1 MSEAAV
7 SFVLENLKQIAVCNA
22 HLIADVRENFEKLFD
37 QLKILKG
44 FVKDYTE
51 MNSNTEALK
60 ALRRELKS
68 VVGETEDVIDEYIVH
83 ASTQKARGKV
93 DYGSKL
99 RDLGKKIEQ
108 VSRRVK
114 LTLESQIVPRL
125 EAAQIQDVA
134 NGRAKKKQASIVEE
148 DNVIGFDDATK
159 AVMERL
165 QGGSEDLEVIS
176 IVGMPGLGKTTL
188 AKKVLHD
195 PKIEYDF
202 FARAFIYV
210 SQQFERTEVFLNIL
224 GSIGQLTEEAKNMP
238 EEKLAEHVRE
248 QLKTRMYLIVM
259 DDVWKIEDW
268 DKLKVAFPNNKKRSR
283 VLITTRNTS
292 VAIYANPAVEPYH
305 LDFLTFDASR
315 ELLRRKVFGENKCP
329 EEVEQHEVHMVKKC
343 DGLPLSIVVIAG
355 ILIKHRQIVRWWG
368 RVADSVND
376 YISRDEKHI
385 RDVIIL
391 SYNHLPYHLKPCFLY
406 LGVFREDFEIPAWK
420 LLRLW
425 IAEGFVPQQ
434 RDLNLE
440 DIAEEYLEELVDRN
454 LVMVGQRRSNGQIKT
469 CRVHDTLRDFC
480 KEEGKEENIFHE
492 IKKDDREIL
501 SSKSPTLDDCRRLC
515 INANVMDYMSKK
527 PSDAPV
533 RSFLTS
539 AKEETALD
547 AEHVSLIPRAFKLLR
562 VLEAKSL
569 RFAVFPPDLCQ
580 LVLLKYI
587 SMSCKLDI
595 LPPAMSTLWSLQ
607 TLIVDTTARTLQ
619 IKSDIWKMPQL
630 RHLHTNT
637 STSLPCPTTP
647 RCETLVNANLQTLSS
662 ISPQSCTKELF
673 ERTPKLKKLAICGK
687 LAVLF
692 QANGRSNLFESLCA
706 LDFLE
711 NLKLLNEY
719 VSSPLK
725 RLPQEHN
732 FPRKLT
738 KLTLSKTLLPWNQ
751 MSTLGKLAN
760 LEVLKLKINAFTG
773 DRWRTESE
781 GFQSLQFLHIGST
794 GLSSWDVAAAD
805 HLPVLKSLVLK
816 HCPDLRRL
824 PPSLGHISTLQLIDL
839 SCTNPRVASSAK
851 DIENLKLKQAQQK
864 GSKSNRFMLLVY
876 PPDHLLLPP
885 HKPLLPVLLRQVSKV
900 LGISSSPI
908 LFS

>member
-7 SFVLENLKQIAVCNA
+7 SFVLENFKQILLYNV
-22 HLIADVRENFEKLFD
+22 HLIADVRENVEELCKE
-37 QLKILKG
+37 LKVLNG
-44 FVKDYTE
+44 FLKDYTE
-51 MNSNTEALK
+51 MDSSIESLK
-60 ALRRELKS
+60 VLRREIQR
-68 VVGETEDVIDEYIVH
+68 VVTEAEDVVEKYIVQSSQQS
-83 ASTQKARGKV
+83 AKKGIDKILKAGK
-93 DYGSKL
+93 YGSKL
-99 RDLGKKIEQ
+99 HELGKEIEA
-108 VSRRVK
+108 VSRKVKALYEENRVGA
-114 LTLESQIVPRL
+114 RL
-125 EAAQIQDVA
+125 EAAHIQEMA
-134 NGRAKKKQASIVEE
+134 KERAKKKQAPTVEE
-148 DNVIGFDDATK
+148 DNVVGFDAATEK
-159 AVMERL
+159 VIQL
-165 QGGSEDLEVIS
+165 LTGGSKELEVIS
-176 IVGMPGLGKTTL
+176 IVGMLGLGKTTL
-188 AKKVLHD
+188 AKKVLND

-202 FARAFIYV
+202 FARTFIYV
-210 SQQFERTEVFLNIL
+210 SQKFEKREVLLNIL
-224 GSIGQLTEEAKNMP
+224 GSIGQLTEEVNKMP
-238 EEKLAEHVRE
+238 EPELARHLRK
-248 QLKTRMYLIVM
+248 QLESIKYLIVM
-259 DDVWKIEDW
+259 DDVWEDKDW
-268 DKLKVAFPNNKKRSR
+268 DVLKVAFPNNKKGSR
-283 VLITTRNTS
+283 VLITTRFNH
-292 VAIYANPAVEPYH
+292 VATHANPTSDPYR
-305 LDFLTFDASR
+305 LDFLTPEAGH
-315 ELLRRKVFGENKCP
+315 ELLRSKVFGENKCP
-329 EEVEQHEVHMVKKC
+329 EPLQKYELKIVDKC
-343 DGLPLSIVVIAG
+343 GGLPLAIVVIAG
-355 ILIKHRQIVRWWG
+355 ILIKKGRIPNWWS

-376 YISRDEKHI
+376 YISRDEEHI
-385 RDVIIL
+385 KDVIML

-406 LGVFREDFEIPAWK
+406 FGVFREDFDIPVWK

-425 IAEGFVPQQ
+425 IAEGFVAQQ

-547 AEHVSLIPRAFKLLR
+547 AKHVSLIPRAFKLLR

-630 RHLHTNT
+630 RHLHTNA

-692 QANGRSNLFESLCA
+692 QANGQSNLFETLCA

-711 NLKLLNEY
+711 NLKLLNED

-732 FPRKLT
+732 FPSKLT
-738 KLTLSKTLLPWNQ
+738 RLTLSKTLLPWNQ
-751 MSTLGKLAN
+751 MSILGKLEN
-760 LEVLKLKINAFTG
+760 LEVLKLKDNAFKG
-773 DRWRTESE
+773 DRWRTESG

-794 GLSSWDVAAAD
+794 DLLSWDVAAAD

-816 HCPDLRRL
+816 HCSYLSRL
-824 PPSLGHISTLQLIDL
+824 PPSLAHISTLQLIDL
-839 SCTNPRVASSAK
+839 SCTKLSVASSAK

-864 GSKSNRFMLLVY
+864 GNKSNRFKLLVY
-876 PPDHLLLPP
+876 PPDHL
-885 HKPLLPVLLRQVSKV
+885 
-900 LGISSSPI
+900 
-908 LFS
+908 

>member
-7 SFVLENLKQIAVCNA
+7 SFVLENLKQILVYNS
-22 HLIADVRENFEKLFD
+22 HLIADVRENVEKLCD
-37 QLKILKG
+37 QLKILNG

-51 MNSNTEALK
+51 MNCSTEALK

-68 VVGETEDVIDEYIVH
+68 VVSEAEDVVDKYIVH
-83 ASTQKARGKV
+83 ASMQKARGKVEKVFKIV

-99 RDLGKKIEQ
+99 RDLGKEIEQ
-108 VSRRVK
+108 VSGRVK
-114 LTLESQIVPRL
+114 VILESQIVPRL
-125 EAAQIQDVA
+125 EAAQIQDIA
-134 NGRAKKKQASIVEE
+134 NERAKKKQAPIVEE

-159 AVMERL
+159 AVMEL
-165 QGGSEDLEVIS
+165 LKAGSEDLEVIS
-176 IVGMPGLGKTTL
+176 IVGMHGLGKTTL

-210 SQQFERTEVFLNIL
+210 SQQFERAEVFLNIL

-329 EEVEQHEVHMVKKC
+329 EEVEQYELHIVKKC

-355 ILIKHRQIVRWWG
+355 ILIKHRQIVRWWS

-385 RDVIIL
+385 KDVIIL

-406 LGVFREDFEIPAWK
+406 LGVFREDFEIPVWK

-469 CRVHDTLRDFC
+469 CHVHDTLLDFC
-480 KEEGKEENIFHE
+480 KEEGKEENIFQE
-492 IKKDDREIL
+492 IKKDNLEIFF
-501 SSKSPTLDDCRRLC
+501 SKNPTLDDYRRLC
-515 INANVMDYMSKK
+515 INANVMDYISKK
-527 PSDAPV
+527 PSGARV

-539 AKEETALD
+539 AKEETTLD
-547 AEHVSLIPRAFKLLR
+547 AKHVPLIPRAFKLLR
-562 VLEAKSL
+562 VLDAKSL
-569 RFAVFPPDLCQ
+569 RFTLFPPDLCQ

-587 SMSCKLDI
+587 SISCKLDI

-630 RHLHTNT
+630 RHLHTNA

-647 RCETLVNANLQTLSS
+647 KGKEEASVNANLQTLSS
-662 ISPQSCTKELF
+662 ISPKSCTKELF
-673 ERTPKLKKLAICGK
+673 ERAPKLKKLAICGR
-687 LAVLF
+687 LAILIE
-692 QANGRSNLFESLCA
+692 ANGQSRLFESLCT
-706 LDFLE
+706 LQFLE
-711 NLKLLNEY
+711 NLKLLNED
-719 VSSPLK
+719 VSSPLN
-725 RLPQEHN
+725 RLPQENN

-738 KLTLSKTLLPWNQ
+738 KLTLSKTFLPWNQ
-751 MSTLGKLAN
+751 MSVLGKLEN
-760 LEVLKLKINAFTG
+760 LEVLKLKDNAFKG
-773 DRWRTESE
+773 NRWRTESG

-794 GLSSWDVAAAD
+794 DLVIWDAAEN
-805 HLPVLKSLVLK
+805 HLPKLKCLVLK
-816 HCPDLRRL
+816 HCTELQGVPHSFAD
-824 PPSLGHISTLQLIDL
+824 ISTLQIIDL
-839 SCTNPRVASSAK
+839 HCTNHSVAASAMK
-851 DIENLKLKQAQQK
+851 IYVLKLEQAQQK
-864 GSKSNRFMLLVY
+864 ATKSNRFKLFVY
-876 PPDHLLLPP
+876 PP
-885 HKPLLPVLLRQVSKV
+885 V
-900 LGISSSPI
+900 
-908 LFS
+908 